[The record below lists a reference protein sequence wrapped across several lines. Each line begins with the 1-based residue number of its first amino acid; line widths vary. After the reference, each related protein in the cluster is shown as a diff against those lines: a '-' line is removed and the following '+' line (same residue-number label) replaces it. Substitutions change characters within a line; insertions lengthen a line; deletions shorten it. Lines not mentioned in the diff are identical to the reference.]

1 MVDDQP
7 VPSPSQAKVHQHKPR
22 NDTRRQS
29 PDRRA
34 QGDIVNASSRP
45 DDSPVEAE
53 KELPEEG
60 FTRGLVAQWRV
71 KEQTTGKQVQR
82 NTKYLLTLL
91 VYYSYNREF
100 VVSETCY
107 YYIQ

>member
-1 MVDDQP
+1 MADDQP
-7 VPSPSQAKVHQHKPR
+7 VPSPLQAKVQQHKPR

-71 KEQTTGKQVQR
+71 KEQTTGKQVQL
-82 NTKYLLTLL
+82 NTITLL
-91 VYYSYNREF
+91 VCYNYNREF
-100 VVSETCY
+100 VVSEACY
-107 YYIQ
+107 YYFH